1 MKILGLA
8 VAAFIAAPVV
18 AFGQDASVDIVQTPE
33 AVLSYLFTS
42 NFPGGPSKIITGDE
56 PIKYTEKGFIHD
68 RLEFVFDASDPC
80 HPQGTFLLEGSDNG
94 TITFDME
101 RFVAMMDFL
110 GSEGTAFMFFSGD
123 ECAVEAVRTDG
134 TSVDLC
140 NGGNMINFQTS
151 VLSAAPERGHGEG
164 AGNARNQ
171 RLKLAG
177 EFYKSQ
183 YCEAAPAF

>member
-1 MKILGLA
+1 MKTLGLA
-8 VAAFIAAPVV
+8 VAALIAAPVV
-18 AFGQDASVDIVQTPE
+18 AVAQDASDDIVQTPE

-42 NFPGGPSKIITGDE
+42 NFPGGPSKIITGDA

-68 RLEFVFDASDPC
+68 DLEIVFDASDPC
-80 HPQGTFLLEGSDNG
+80 HPEGAVLTEG
-94 TITFDME
+94 REGATVTFDME

-123 ECAVEAVRTDG
+123 ECAVDTVRTDG

-140 NGGNMINFQTS
+140 NDGNMINFQTS
-151 VLSAAPERGHGEG
+151 VLAAAAETGDGEG
-164 AGNARNQ
+164 AGNLRNQ

-177 EFYKSQ
+177 EFYKSE
-183 YCEAAPAF
+183 YCKAAPAF